1 MALPS
6 DWLEVEAESSLPVPD
21 GTEIRLKCVKR
32 HVNLGG
38 RDATCREGQV
48 VPHNEPPLC
57 TKLSRFI
64 RVCKYKEDLEYL
76 YIDNFHTPI

>member
-1 MALPS
+1 VALPS

-48 VPHNEPPLC
+48 VPDNEPPLC
-57 TKLSRFI
+57 TKLSRLFS
-64 RVCKYKEDLEYL
+64 
-76 YIDNFHTPI
+76 YISIIS